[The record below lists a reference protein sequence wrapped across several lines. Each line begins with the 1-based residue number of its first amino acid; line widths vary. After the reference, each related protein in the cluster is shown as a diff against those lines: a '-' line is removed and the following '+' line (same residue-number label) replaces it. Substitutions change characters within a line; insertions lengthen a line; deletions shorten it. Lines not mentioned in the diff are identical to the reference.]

1 MKKVLITS
9 TIGMVFIFI
18 AAAVCSWLFICGIVK
33 ILTLCFGLD
42 FSWGVATGIWINWW
56 TFNSIFTKKK

>member
-18 AAAVCSWLFICGIVK
+18 AAAVCSWLFTCGIVK

-42 FSWGVATGIWINWW
+42 FSWGVATGIWIIWW
-56 TFNSIFTKKK
+56 IFNSIFNKKK